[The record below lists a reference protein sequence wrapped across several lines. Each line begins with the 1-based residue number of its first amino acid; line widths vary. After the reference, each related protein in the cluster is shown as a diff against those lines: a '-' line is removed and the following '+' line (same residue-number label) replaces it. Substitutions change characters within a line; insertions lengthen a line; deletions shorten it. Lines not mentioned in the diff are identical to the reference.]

1 MKSHHLLGLALLAV
15 FVLVAVLPAF
25 AAPPSIQ
32 INLGGDAQP
41 KVMTLSLKLI
51 LLFGALS
58 LAPAVLIMLTS
69 FTRII
74 IIISFLRSALGL
86 QQMPPN
92 QVLIGFALFLTLFTM
107 KPVMVEINQKSLTP
121 YLEGK
126 MSGQAALQAGIKPL
140 RRFMVKQTRSGEL
153 AMFCA
158 VGGVKL
164 PVRLDA
170 IPFEVLAS
178 AFITSELKTA
188 FQMGVAIF
196 IPFLVIDL
204 VVASIL
210 TSMGML
216 MLPPVIVSLP
226 FKILM
231 FVLADGWTLLA
242 GSLIQS
248 FKGGA

>member
-1 MKSHHLLGLALLAV
+1 MMLRSKKIWLFLALMVLTCIPAV
-15 FVLVAVLPAF
+15 
-25 AAPPSIQ
+25 AAPSIQ
-32 INLGGDAQP
+32 INLGGDTEP
-41 KVMTLSLKLI
+41 KVMALSIKLI

-58 LAPAVLIMLTS
+58 LAPAFLIIMTS

-74 IIISFLRSALGL
+74 IIFSFLRSALGL

-107 KPVMVEINQKSLTP
+107 KPVIVEINRTSLTP
-121 YLEGK
+121 YLDGK
-126 MSGQAALQAGIKPL
+126 ISGQTAIKEGIKPIRNFML
-140 RRFMVKQTRSGEL
+140 KHTRRKEL
-153 AMFCA
+153 ALFCKI
-158 VGGVKL
+158 GDVKL
-164 PVRLDA
+164 PIKRKD
-170 IPFEVLAS
+170 IPFDVLAS
-178 AFITSELKTA
+178 AFITSEIKTA
-188 FQMGVAIF
+188 FQMGVALF

-231 FVLADGWTLLA
+231 FVLADGWDLVVS
-242 GSLIQS
+242 SLITS
-248 FKGGA
+248 FKGGI